1 MAEITLTHDGAT
13 AAVTA
18 LSLLCPRVGQWTA
31 DVTLDADAG
40 PSGACS
46 LSLDGRVYT
55 GHVVRGAVY
64 AGAWRGR
71 IVGSAGLLADAPA
84 TALQG
89 ATLALVLRDLAGA
102 VGITLAADTGALDA
116 AAPRWHRH
124 TGPASQAVADIARAA
139 GYAWRVRPDG
149 TLWLGSDTWAT
160 VTPASPVDVLDEL
173 PEAGRITLAGDTL
186 DIAPGTTLALRGRDP
201 VRVGCVEHRATAD
214 DVQTVVIAEPTPT
227 ERGGLLAAFER
238 ILGRL
243 TRRVDYTALWPAR
256 VVAQRGDGTLDLVP
270 DSPRVAPCQGVPYRT
285 LRGLSVDV
293 SAGARVLLGYEGG
306 DPSQPYAL
314 AWELGD
320 ATVVRVNG
328 GSRSTARDGDST
340 GSGTLSVLAAPV
352 PPGTTSALTI
362 TYTPPGGPP
371 QVLVLAGLPPGVTG
385 SGTLTLT
392 GTITSGTAALRLP

>member
-1 MAEITLTHDGAT
+1 MAEITLTHGTAT

-18 LSLLCPRVGQWTA
+18 LSILCPRVGQWTA

-46 LSLDGRVYT
+46 ISLDGRVYT

-71 IVGSAGLLADAPA
+71 IVGSAGLIADAPA

-102 VGITLAADTGALDA
+102 VGITLAADTGPLDA
-116 AAPRWHRH
+116 VAPRWHRH

-149 TLWLGSDTWAT
+149 TLWLGVDTWST

-173 PEAGRITLAGDTL
+173 PEVGRITLAGDTL
-186 DIAPGTTLALRGRDP
+186 DIAPGQTLALRGRDP

-214 DVQTVVIAEPTPT
+214 DVQTVVVAER
-227 ERGGLLAAFER
+227 EGGTLLAALER
-238 ILGRL
+238 LLGRL

-293 SAGARVLLGYEGG
+293 PAGARVLLGYEGG
-306 DPSQPYAL
+306 DPARPYAL

-320 ATVVRVNG
+320 ATVRVNG
-328 GSRSTARDGDST
+328 GSTRAAREGDSV
-340 GSGTLSVLAAPV
+340 SVEIPIGA
-352 PPGTTSALTI
+352 
-362 TYTPPGGPP
+362 
-371 QVLVLAGLPPGVTG
+371 VLVMVAGVPTPNPTPIP
-385 SGTLTLT
+385 LT

>member
-31 DVTLDADAG
+31 DVTLDVDAG

-46 LSLDGRVYT
+46 ISLDGRVYT

-214 DVQTVVIAEPTPT
+214 DVQTVVVAER
-227 ERGGLLAAFER
+227 EGGTLLAALDR
-238 ILGRL
+238 LLSRL

-256 VVAQRGDGTLDLVP
+256 VVAQQGNGLDLVP

-314 AWELGD
+314 AWELGS
-320 ATVVRVNG
+320 ATAVRVNG
-328 GSRSTARDGDST
+328 GSTRAAREGDSV
-340 GSGTLSVLAAPV
+340 SVTLPIGALI
-352 PPGTTSALTI
+352 PPAS
-362 TYTPPGGPP
+362 PGGP
-371 QVLVLAGLPPGVTG
+371 LPAAP
-385 SGTLTLT
+385 LTLT
-392 GTITSGTAALRLP
+392 GTITSGTTALRLP

>member
-1 MAEITLTHDGAT
+1 MAEITLTHDGGT

-46 LSLDGRVYT
+46 ISLDGRVYT

-71 IVGSAGLLADAPA
+71 IVGSAGLIADAPA

-102 VGITLAADTGALDA
+102 VGITLAADTGPLDA
-116 AAPRWHRH
+116 VAPRWHRH

-149 TLWLGSDTWAT
+149 TLWLGVDTWST

-173 PEAGRITLAGDTL
+173 PEVGRITLAGDTL
-186 DIAPGTTLALRGRDP
+186 DIAPGQTLALRGRDP

-214 DVQTVVIAEPTPT
+214 DVQTVVVAER
-227 ERGGLLAAFER
+227 EGGTLLAALDR
-238 ILGRL
+238 LLGRL

-293 SAGARVLLGYEGG
+293 PAGARVLLGYEGG
-306 DPSQPYAL
+306 DPARPYAL

-320 ATVVRVNG
+320 ATVRVNG
-328 GSRSTARDGDST
+328 GSTRAAREGDSV
-340 GSGTLSVLAAPV
+340 SVEIPIGA
-352 PPGTTSALTI
+352 
-362 TYTPPGGPP
+362 
-371 QVLVLAGLPPGVTG
+371 VLVMVAGVPTPNPTPIP
-385 SGTLTLT
+385 LT

>member
-1 MAEITLTHDGAT
+1 MAEITLTHGGGT

-71 IVGSAGLLADAPA
+71 IVGSAGLIADAPA

-102 VGITLAADTGALDA
+102 VGITLAADTGPLDA
-116 AAPRWHRH
+116 VAPRWHRH

-149 TLWLGSDTWAT
+149 TLWLGVDTWST

-173 PEAGRITLAGDTL
+173 PEVGRITLAGDTL
-186 DIAPGTTLALRGRDP
+186 DIAPGQTLALRGRDP

-214 DVQTVVIAEPTPT
+214 DVQTVVVAER
-227 ERGGLLAAFER
+227 EGGTLLAALER
-238 ILGRL
+238 LLGRL

-270 DSPRVAPCQGVPYRT
+270 DSPRVAPCQSVPYRT
-285 LRGLSVDV
+285 VRGLSVEV
-293 SAGARVLLGYEGG
+293 AAGARVLLGYEGG
-306 DPSQPYAL
+306 DPARPYAL

-320 ATVVRVNG
+320 ATVRVNG
-328 GSRSTARDGDST
+328 GSTRAAREGDSV
-340 GSGTLSVLAAPV
+340 SVEIPIGA
-352 PPGTTSALTI
+352 
-362 TYTPPGGPP
+362 
-371 QVLVLAGLPPGVTG
+371 VLVMVAGVPTPNPTPIP
-385 SGTLTLT
+385 LT

>member
-1 MAEITLTHDGAT
+1 MAEITLTHGTAT

-102 VGITLAADTGALDA
+102 VGITLAADTGPLDA
-116 AAPRWHRH
+116 VAPRWHRH

-149 TLWLGSDTWAT
+149 TLWLGVDTWST

-173 PEAGRITLAGDTL
+173 PEVGRITLAGDTL
-186 DIAPGTTLALRGRDP
+186 DIAPGQTLALRGRDP

-214 DVQTVVIAEPTPT
+214 DVQTVVVAER
-227 ERGGLLAAFER
+227 EGGTLLAALER
-238 ILGRL
+238 LLGRL

-285 LRGLSVDV
+285 LRGLSVEV

-306 DPSQPYAL
+306 EPSRPYAL
-314 AWELGD
+314 AWEIGD
-320 ATVVRVNG
+320 ATSVRVNG
-328 GSRSTARDGDST
+328 GTRSAARDGDSV
-340 GSGTLSVLAAPV
+340 SV
-352 PPGTTSALTI
+352 TI
-362 TYTPPGGPP
+362 PAGAVLVSSPGGPIP
-371 QVLVLAGLPPGVTG
+371 SPAPI
-385 SGTLTLT
+385 TLS
-392 GTITSGTAALRLP
+392 GTITSGTTALRLP

>member
-1 MAEITLTHDGAT
+1 MAEITLTHGTAT

-18 LSLLCPRVGQWTA
+18 LSLLRPRVGQWTA

-46 LSLDGRVYT
+46 ISLDGRVYT

-102 VGITLAADTGALDA
+102 VGITLAADTGPLDA
-116 AAPRWHRH
+116 VAPRWHRH

-149 TLWLGSDTWAT
+149 TLWLGVDTWST

-173 PEAGRITLAGDTL
+173 PEVGRITLAGDTL
-186 DIAPGTTLALRGRDP
+186 DIAPGQTLALRGRDP

-214 DVQTVVIAEPTPT
+214 DVQTVVVAER
-227 ERGGLLAAFER
+227 EGGTLLAALER
-238 ILGRL
+238 LLGRL

-293 SAGARVLLGYEGG
+293 PAGARVLLGYEGG
-306 DPSQPYAL
+306 DPARPYAL
-314 AWELGD
+314 AWEIGD
-320 ATVVRVNG
+320 ATSVRVNG
-328 GSRSTARDGDST
+328 GTRSAARDGDSV
-340 GSGTLSVLAAPV
+340 SV
-352 PPGTTSALTI
+352 TI
-362 TYTPPGGPP
+362 PAGAVLVSSPGGPIP
-371 QVLVLAGLPPGVTG
+371 SPAPI
-385 SGTLTLT
+385 TLS
-392 GTITSGTAALRLP
+392 GTITSGTTALRLP

>member
-1 MAEITLTHDGAT
+1 MAEITLTHDGST

-18 LSLLCPRVGQWTA
+18 LSLLVPRVGQWTA

-149 TLWLGSDTWAT
+149 TLWLGADTWAT

-186 DIAPGTTLALRGRDP
+186 DIAPGQTLALRGRDP

-214 DVQTVVIAEPTPT
+214 DVQTVVVAER
-227 ERGGLLAAFER
+227 EGGTLLAALER
-238 ILGRL
+238 LLGRL

-256 VVAQRGDGTLDLVP
+256 VVAQRGDGSLDIVP

-293 SAGARVLLGYEGG
+293 AAGARVLLGYEGG

-320 ATVVRVNG
+320 ATSVRVNG
-328 GSRSTARDGDST
+328 GSTRAAREGDSV
-340 GSGTLSVLAAPV
+340 SVEIPIGA
-352 PPGTTSALTI
+352 
-362 TYTPPGGPP
+362 
-371 QVLVLAGLPPGVTG
+371 VLVMVAGVPTPNPTPIP
-385 SGTLTLT
+385 LT

>member
-214 DVQTVVIAEPTPT
+214 DVQAVVVAER
-227 ERGGLLAAFER
+227 EGGTLLAALDR
-238 ILGRL
+238 LLGRL

-256 VVAQRGDGTLDLVP
+256 VVAQQGNGSLDLVP

-293 SAGARVLLGYEGG
+293 AAGARVLLGYEGG

-314 AWELGD
+314 AWELGS
-320 ATVVRVNG
+320 ATAVRVNG
-328 GSRSTARDGDST
+328 GSTRAAREGDSV
-340 GSGTLSVLAAPV
+340 SVTLPIGALI
-352 PPGTTSALTI
+352 PPAS
-362 TYTPPGGPP
+362 PGGP
-371 QVLVLAGLPPGVTG
+371 LPAAPI
-385 SGTLTLT
+385 TLT
-392 GTITSGTAALRLP
+392 GTITSGTTALRLP

>member
-1 MAEITLTHDGAT
+1 MAEITLTHGGGT

-71 IVGSAGLLADAPA
+71 IVGSAGLIADAPA

-102 VGITLAADTGALDA
+102 VGITLAADTGPLDA
-116 AAPRWHRH
+116 VAPRWHRH

-149 TLWLGSDTWAT
+149 TLWLGVDTWST
-160 VTPASPVDVLDEL
+160 VTPASPVDVLGEL
-173 PEAGRITLAGDTL
+173 PEVGRIALAGDTL
-186 DIAPGTTLALRGRDP
+186 DIAPGQTLALRGRDP

-214 DVQTVVIAEPTPT
+214 DVQTVVVAER
-227 ERGGLLAAFER
+227 EGGTLLAALER
-238 ILGRL
+238 LLGRL

-256 VVAQRGDGTLDLVP
+256 VVAQRGDGTLDLHP
-270 DSPRVAPCQGVPYRT
+270 DSARVAPCQSVPYRT
-285 LRGLSVDV
+285 VRGLSVEV
-293 SAGARVLLGYEGG
+293 AAGARVLLGYEGG
-306 DPSQPYAL
+306 DPARPYAL

-320 ATVVRVNG
+320 ATVRVNG
-328 GSRSTARDGDST
+328 GSTRAAREGDSV
-340 GSGTLSVLAAPV
+340 SVEIPIGA
-352 PPGTTSALTI
+352 
-362 TYTPPGGPP
+362 
-371 QVLVLAGLPPGVTG
+371 VLVMVAGVPTPNPTPIPI
-385 SGTLTLT
+385 T

>member
-1 MAEITLTHDGAT
+1 MAEITLTHGTAT

-102 VGITLAADTGALDA
+102 VGITLAADTGPLDA
-116 AAPRWHRH
+116 VAPRWHRH

-149 TLWLGSDTWAT
+149 TLWLGVDTWST

-173 PEAGRITLAGDTL
+173 PEVGRITLAGDTL
-186 DIAPGTTLALRGRDP
+186 DIAPGQTLALRGRDP

-214 DVQTVVIAEPTPT
+214 DVQTVVVAER
-227 ERGGLLAAFER
+227 EGGTLLAALER
-238 ILGRL
+238 LLGRL

-270 DSPRVAPCQGVPYRT
+270 DSPRVAPCQSVPYRT
-285 LRGLSVDV
+285 VRGLSVEV
-293 SAGARVLLGYEGG
+293 AAGARVLLGYEGG
-306 DPSQPYAL
+306 DPARPYAL

-320 ATVVRVNG
+320 ATVRVNG
-328 GSRSTARDGDST
+328 GSTRAAREGDSV
-340 GSGTLSVLAAPV
+340 SVEIPIGA
-352 PPGTTSALTI
+352 
-362 TYTPPGGPP
+362 
-371 QVLVLAGLPPGVTG
+371 VLVMVAGVPTPNPTPIP
-385 SGTLTLT
+385 LT

>member
-214 DVQTVVIAEPTPT
+214 DVQTVVVAER
-227 ERGGLLAAFER
+227 EGGTLLAALDR
-238 ILGRL
+238 LLGRL

-293 SAGARVLLGYEGG
+293 SAGARVLLGYEGA
-306 DPSQPYAL
+306 DPSRPYAL
-314 AWELGD
+314 AWEIGS
-320 ATVVRVNG
+320 ATAVRVNG
-328 GSRSTARDGDST
+328 GSTRAAREGDSV
-340 GSGTLSVLAAPV
+340 SVTLPIGALI
-352 PPGTTSALTI
+352 PPAS
-362 TYTPPGGPP
+362 PGGP
-371 QVLVLAGLPPGVTG
+371 LPAAP
-385 SGTLTLT
+385 LTLT

>member
-1 MAEITLTHDGAT
+1 MAEITLTHGGGT

-71 IVGSAGLLADAPA
+71 IVGSAGLIADAPA

-102 VGITLAADTGALDA
+102 VGITLAADTGPLDA
-116 AAPRWHRH
+116 VAPRWHRH

-149 TLWLGSDTWAT
+149 TLWLGVDTWST

-173 PEAGRITLAGDTL
+173 PEVGRITLAGDTL
-186 DIAPGTTLALRGRDP
+186 DIAPGQTLALRGRDP

-214 DVQTVVIAEPTPT
+214 DVQTVVVAER
-227 ERGGLLAAFER
+227 EGGTLLAAIER
-238 ILGRL
+238 LLGRL

-293 SAGARVLLGYEGG
+293 PAGARVLLGYEGG
-306 DPSQPYAL
+306 DPARPYAL

-320 ATVVRVNG
+320 ATVRVNG
-328 GSRSTARDGDST
+328 GSTRAAREGDSV
-340 GSGTLSVLAAPV
+340 SVTLPIGALI
-352 PPGTTSALTI
+352 PPAS
-362 TYTPPGGPP
+362 PGGP
-371 QVLVLAGLPPGVTG
+371 LPAAP
-385 SGTLTLT
+385 LTLT
-392 GTITSGTAALRLP
+392 GTITSGTTALRLP

>member
-1 MAEITLTHDGAT
+1 MAEITLTHGGGT

-18 LSLLCPRVGQWTA
+18 LSLLVPRVGQWTA

-149 TLWLGSDTWAT
+149 TLWLGSDIWST

-173 PEAGRITLAGDTL
+173 PEAGRITLGGDTL

-214 DVQTVVIAEPTPT
+214 DVQTVVVAER
-227 ERGGLLAAFER
+227 EGGTLLAALER
-238 ILGRL
+238 LLGRL

-285 LRGLSVDV
+285 LRGLSVEV

-306 DPSQPYAL
+306 EPSRPYAL
-314 AWELGD
+314 AWEIGS
-320 ATVVRVNG
+320 ATAVRVNG
-328 GSRSTARDGDST
+328 GSTRAAREGDSV
-340 GSGTLSVLAAPV
+340 SVTLPIGALI
-352 PPGTTSALTI
+352 PPAS
-362 TYTPPGGPP
+362 PGGP
-371 QVLVLAGLPPGVTG
+371 LPAAP
-385 SGTLTLT
+385 LTLT
-392 GTITSGTAALRLP
+392 GTITSGTTALRLP

>member
-31 DVTLDADAG
+31 DVTLDVDAG

-46 LSLDGRVYT
+46 ISLDGRVYT

-214 DVQTVVIAEPTPT
+214 DVQTVVVAER
-227 ERGGLLAAFER
+227 EGGTLLAALDR
-238 ILGRL
+238 LLSRL

-256 VVAQRGDGTLDLVP
+256 VVAQQGNSLDLVP

-314 AWELGD
+314 AWELGS
-320 ATVVRVNG
+320 ATAVRVNG
-328 GSRSTARDGDST
+328 GSTRAAREGDSV
-340 GSGTLSVLAAPV
+340 SVTLPIGALI
-352 PPGTTSALTI
+352 PPAS
-362 TYTPPGGPP
+362 PGGP
-371 QVLVLAGLPPGVTG
+371 LPAAP
-385 SGTLTLT
+385 LTLT
-392 GTITSGTAALRLP
+392 GTITSGTTALRLP

>member
-214 DVQTVVIAEPTPT
+214 DVQAVVVAER
-227 ERGGLLAAFER
+227 EGGTLLAALDR
-238 ILGRL
+238 LLGRL

-293 SAGARVLLGYEGG
+293 AAGARVLLGYEGG
-306 DPSQPYAL
+306 DPAQPYAL
-314 AWELGD
+314 AWELGS
-320 ATVVRVNG
+320 ATAVRVNG
-328 GSRSTARDGDST
+328 GSTRAAREGDSV
-340 GSGTLSVLAAPV
+340 SVTLPIGALI
-352 PPGTTSALTI
+352 PPAS
-362 TYTPPGGPP
+362 PGGP
-371 QVLVLAGLPPGVTG
+371 LPAAPI
-385 SGTLTLT
+385 TLT
-392 GTITSGTAALRLP
+392 GTITSGTTALRLP

>member
-214 DVQTVVIAEPTPT
+214 DVQTVVVAER
-227 ERGGLLAAFER
+227 EGGTLLAALDR
-238 ILGRL
+238 LLGRL

-306 DPSQPYAL
+306 DPSQAYAL
-314 AWELGD
+314 AWELGRR
-320 ATVVRVNG
+320 TVVRVNG
-328 GSRSTARDGDST
+328 GTRSAARDGDSV
-340 GSGTLSVLAAPV
+340 SVTLPIGALI
-352 PPGTTSALTI
+352 PPAS
-362 TYTPPGGPP
+362 PGGP
-371 QVLVLAGLPPGVTG
+371 LPAAP
-385 SGTLTLT
+385 LTLT
-392 GTITSGTAALRLP
+392 GTITSGTTALRLP

>member
-1 MAEITLTHDGAT
+1 MAEITLTHGTAT

-18 LSLLCPRVGQWTA
+18 LSLLRPRVGQWTA

-46 LSLDGRVYT
+46 ISLDGRVYT

-71 IVGSAGLLADAPA
+71 IVGSAGLIADAPA

-102 VGITLAADTGALDA
+102 VGITLAADTGPLDA
-116 AAPRWHRH
+116 VAPRWHRH

-149 TLWLGSDTWAT
+149 TLWLGVDTWST

-173 PEAGRITLAGDTL
+173 PEAGRLTLAGDTL
-186 DIAPGTTLALRGRDP
+186 GILPGQTLALPGRDP
-201 VRVGCVEHRATAD
+201 VRVGVIEHRATAD
-214 DVQTVVIAEPTPT
+214 DVQTVVIAEPTAT
-227 ERGGLLAAFER
+227 ERGGLLAA
-238 ILGRL
+238 LGRLLAPL

-256 VVAQRGDGTLDLVP
+256 VVAQRADGTLDLHP
-270 DSPRVAPCQGVPYRT
+270 DSSRVSPCQGVPYRT
-285 LRGLSVDV
+285 LRGLSVEV

-306 DPSQPYAL
+306 DPARPYAL
-314 AWELGD
+314 AWEIGD
-320 ATVVRVNG
+320 ATSVRVNG
-328 GSRSTARDGDST
+328 GTRSAARDGDSV
-340 GSGTLSVLAAPV
+340 SV
-352 PPGTTSALTI
+352 TI
-362 TYTPPGGPP
+362 PAGAVLVSSPGGPIP
-371 QVLVLAGLPPGVTG
+371 SPAPI
-385 SGTLTLT
+385 TLS
-392 GTITSGTAALRLP
+392 GTITSGTTALRLP

>member
-1 MAEITLTHDGAT
+1 MAEITLTHGGGT

-214 DVQTVVIAEPTPT
+214 DVQTVVVAER
-227 ERGGLLAAFER
+227 EGGTLLAAIER
-238 ILGRL
+238 LLGRL

-256 VVAQRGDGTLDLVP
+256 VVAQQGNGSLDLVP

-293 SAGARVLLGYEGG
+293 PAGARVLLGYEGG
-306 DPSQPYAL
+306 DPAQPYAL
-314 AWELGD
+314 AWELGS
-320 ATVVRVNG
+320 ATAVRVNG
-328 GSRSTARDGDST
+328 GSTRAAREGDSV
-340 GSGTLSVLAAPV
+340 SVTLPIGALI
-352 PPGTTSALTI
+352 PPAS
-362 TYTPPGGPP
+362 PGGP
-371 QVLVLAGLPPGVTG
+371 LPAAP
-385 SGTLTLT
+385 LTLT
-392 GTITSGTAALRLP
+392 GTITSGTTALRLP

>member
-1 MAEITLTHDGAT
+1 MAEITLTHGTAT

-71 IVGSAGLLADAPA
+71 IVGSAGLIADAPA

-102 VGITLAADTGALDA
+102 VGITLAADTGPLDA
-116 AAPRWHRH
+116 VAPRWHRH

-149 TLWLGSDTWAT
+149 TLWLGVDTWST

-173 PEAGRITLAGDTL
+173 PEVGRITLAGDTL
-186 DIAPGTTLALRGRDP
+186 DIAPGQTLALRGRDP

-214 DVQTVVIAEPTPT
+214 DVQTVVVAER
-227 ERGGLLAAFER
+227 EGGTLLAALER
-238 ILGRL
+238 LLSRL

-256 VVAQRGDGTLDLVP
+256 VVAQQGNGSLDLVP

-293 SAGARVLLGYEGG
+293 AAGARVLLGYEGG

-314 AWELGD
+314 AWEIGD
-320 ATVVRVNG
+320 ATSVRVNG
-328 GSRSTARDGDST
+328 GSTRAAREGDSV
-340 GSGTLSVLAAPV
+340 SVEIPIGA
-352 PPGTTSALTI
+352 
-362 TYTPPGGPP
+362 
-371 QVLVLAGLPPGVTG
+371 VLVMVAGVPTPNPTPIP
-385 SGTLTLT
+385 LT
-392 GTITSGTAALRLP
+392 GTITSGTTALRLP

>member
-1 MAEITLTHDGAT
+1 MAEITLTHGTTT

-18 LSLLCPRVGQWTA
+18 LSLLVPRVGQWTA

-71 IVGSAGLLADAPA
+71 LVGSAGLLQDAPA

-102 VGITLAADTGALDA
+102 VGIALAADTGPLDA

-173 PEAGRITLAGDTL
+173 PEAGRLTLAGDTL
-186 DIAPGTTLALRGRDP
+186 DIAPGQTLALRGRDP

-214 DVQTVVIAEPTPT
+214 DVQTVVVAER
-227 ERGGLLAAFER
+227 EGGTLLAALER
-238 ILGRL
+238 LLGRL

-256 VVAQRGDGTLDLVP
+256 VVAQQGNGTLDLVP

-293 SAGARVLLGYEGG
+293 AAGARVLLGYEGG

-314 AWELGD
+314 AWEIGD
-320 ATVVRVNG
+320 ATSVRVNG
-328 GSRSTARDGDST
+328 GTRSAARDGDSV
-340 GSGTLSVLAAPV
+340 SVTIPAGAVLV
-352 PPGTTSALTI
+352 PS
-362 TYTPPGGPP
+362 PGGPIP
-371 QVLVLAGLPPGVTG
+371 SPAPI
-385 SGTLTLT
+385 TLS
-392 GTITSGTAALRLP
+392 GTITSGTTALRLP

>member
-1 MAEITLTHDGAT
+1 MAEITLTHGGGT

-46 LSLDGRVYT
+46 LSLDGRTYA

-149 TLWLGSDTWAT
+149 TLWLGADTWST

-173 PEAGRITLAGDTL
+173 PEAGRIALAGDTL
-186 DIAPGTTLALRGRDP
+186 DIAPGQTLALRGRDP

-214 DVQTVVIAEPTPT
+214 DVQTVVVAER
-227 ERGGLLAAFER
+227 EGGTLLAALER
-238 ILGRL
+238 LLSRL

-256 VVAQRGDGTLDLVP
+256 VVAQQGNGSLDLVP

-293 SAGARVLLGYEGG
+293 PAGARVLLGYEGG
-306 DPSQPYAL
+306 DPAQPYAL
-314 AWELGD
+314 AWELGS
-320 ATVVRVNG
+320 ATAVRVNG
-328 GSRSTARDGDST
+328 GSTRAAREGDSV
-340 GSGTLSVLAAPV
+340 SVTLPIGALI
-352 PPGTTSALTI
+352 PPAS
-362 TYTPPGGPP
+362 PGGP
-371 QVLVLAGLPPGVTG
+371 LPAAPI
-385 SGTLTLT
+385 TLT
-392 GTITSGTAALRLP
+392 GTITSGTTALRLP

>member
-1 MAEITLTHDGAT
+1 MAEITLTHDGGT
-13 AAVTA
+13 VAVTA
-18 LSLLCPRVGQWTA
+18 LSLLVPRVGQWTA

-71 IVGSAGLLADAPA
+71 IVGSVGLLADAPA

-149 TLWLGSDTWAT
+149 TLWLGADTWAT

-173 PEAGRITLAGDTL
+173 PEAGRVTLAGDTL
-186 DIAPGTTLALRGRDP
+186 DIAPGTTLALRGRNP

-214 DVQTVVIAEPTPT
+214 DVQTVVVAER
-227 ERGGLLAAFER
+227 EGGTLLAALER
-238 ILGRL
+238 LLSRL

-256 VVAQRGDGTLDLVP
+256 VVAQQGNGSLDLVP

-293 SAGARVLLGYEGG
+293 AAGARVLLGYEGG

-314 AWELGD
+314 AWELGS
-320 ATVVRVNG
+320 ATAVRVNG
-328 GSRSTARDGDST
+328 GSTRAAREGDSV
-340 GSGTLSVLAAPV
+340 SVTLPIGALI
-352 PPGTTSALTI
+352 PPAS
-362 TYTPPGGPP
+362 PGGP
-371 QVLVLAGLPPGVTG
+371 LPAAPI
-385 SGTLTLT
+385 TLT
-392 GTITSGTAALRLP
+392 GTITSGTSALRLP

>member
-1 MAEITLTHDGAT
+1 MAEITLTHDGST

-18 LSLLCPRVGQWTA
+18 LSLLVPRVGQWTA

-46 LSLDGRVYT
+46 LSLDGRTYA

-102 VGITLAADTGALDA
+102 VGITLAADTAPLDA

-139 GYAWRVRPDG
+139 GYAWRVGPDG
-149 TLWLGSDTWAT
+149 TLWLGVDTWAT

-173 PEAGRITLAGDTL
+173 PEAGRVTLAGDTL

-214 DVQTVVIAEPTPT
+214 DVQTVVVAER
-227 ERGGLLAAFER
+227 EGGTLLAALER
-238 ILGRL
+238 LLGRL

-256 VVAQRGDGTLDLVP
+256 VVAQQGNGTLDLVP

-285 LRGLSVDV
+285 LRGLSVEV

-314 AWELGD
+314 AWEIGS
-320 ATVVRVNG
+320 ATSVRVNG
-328 GSRSTARDGDST
+328 GSTRAAREGDSV
-340 GSGTLSVLAAPV
+340 SVTLPIGALI
-352 PPGTTSALTI
+352 PPAS
-362 TYTPPGGPP
+362 PGGP
-371 QVLVLAGLPPGVTG
+371 LPAAP
-385 SGTLTLT
+385 LTLT
-392 GTITSGTAALRLP
+392 GTITSGTSALRLP

>member
-1 MAEITLTHDGAT
+1 MAEITLTHGTAT

-46 LSLDGRVYT
+46 ISLDGRVYT

-71 IVGSAGLLADAPA
+71 IVGSAGLIADAPA

-102 VGITLAADTGALDA
+102 VGITLAADTGPLDA
-116 AAPRWHRH
+116 VAPRWHRH

-149 TLWLGSDTWAT
+149 TLWLGVDTWST

-173 PEAGRITLAGDTL
+173 PEVGRITLAGDTL
-186 DIAPGTTLALRGRDP
+186 DIAPGQTLALRGRDP

-214 DVQTVVIAEPTPT
+214 DVQTVVVAER
-227 ERGGLLAAFER
+227 EGGTLLAALDR
-238 ILGRL
+238 LLGRL

-256 VVAQRGDGTLDLVP
+256 VVAQRGDGTLDLHP
-270 DSPRVAPCQGVPYRT
+270 DSARVAPCQSVPYRT
-285 LRGLSVDV
+285 VRGLSVEV
-293 SAGARVLLGYEGG
+293 AAGARVLLGYEGG
-306 DPSQPYAL
+306 DPARPYAL

-320 ATVVRVNG
+320 ATVRVNG
-328 GSRSTARDGDST
+328 GSTRAAREGDSV
-340 GSGTLSVLAAPV
+340 SVEIPIGA
-352 PPGTTSALTI
+352 
-362 TYTPPGGPP
+362 
-371 QVLVLAGLPPGVTG
+371 VLVMVAGVPTPNPTPIP
-385 SGTLTLT
+385 LT